1 MPKYTN
7 YRYIFP
13 PRPRNAIQDSELE
26 FWDNGSLV
34 AQPKLNGSNCV
45 VFTNGEKV
53 MMMNRHSQYL
63 TNVSIAKEEILSL
76 FRGEVG
82 KWMVINGE
90 YLNKSKQDENRLTY
104 NHKFVIFDILTFD
117 GEYLVGD
124 TFEQRI
130 QLLDKLYGQVDSEKD
145 YLYRISQNTYRVK
158 SYYVGFKSLF
168 DKYTPIDLVEG
179 LVLKRKNSKL
189 EISSG
194 TENNWRG
201 QLKSRKPTKNY
212 KY

>member
-1 MPKYTN
+1 MKYNN
-7 YRYIFP
+7 YKYIFP
-13 PRPRNAIQDSELE
+13 PRPHNAIKSIDLD

-34 AQPKLNGSNCV
+34 AQPKLNGSNTTIY
-45 VFTNGEKV
+45 TNGVKHIA
-53 MMMNRHSQYL
+53 MNRHGQRL
-63 TNVSIAKEEILSL
+63 TNFQLTDNEIKDIY
-76 FRGEVG
+76 RGNGE
-82 KWMVINGE
+82 WMVINGE
-90 YLNKSKQDENRLTY
+90 YMNKSKSDENNKVF

-145 YLYRISQNTYRVK
+145 YLYRISENVYRVK
-158 SYYVGFKSLF
+158 SYYNSFKPLF
-168 DKYTPIDLVEG
+168 DKLTPIDMIEG
-179 LVLKRKNSKL
+179 LVMKRMNAKL
-189 EISSG
+189 ELG
-194 TENNWRG
+194 TSENNNTKS